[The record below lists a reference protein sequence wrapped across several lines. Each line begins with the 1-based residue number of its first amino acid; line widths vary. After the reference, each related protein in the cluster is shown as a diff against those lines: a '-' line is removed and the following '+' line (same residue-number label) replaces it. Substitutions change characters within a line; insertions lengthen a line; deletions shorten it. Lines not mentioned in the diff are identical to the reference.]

1 MSMTITIEGVEKL
14 EEDLKRLQMS
24 NPRFFK
30 QSQALMRE
38 ALKTARKEVVSAA
51 KHAIEKDPRR
61 AYHAVRSSVWRKA
74 LGGNVNIL
82 ARRRANNSQY
92 VGGNIGTRGA
102 TDRTRRLA
110 SYYGSDRGFVLRFI
124 NAGTSSR
131 TVTGMNGSTIS
142 GNPRKGRGKRTYKG
156 GIGNR
161 DKIDAGN
168 WFKPSAEVGMQRAA
182 EVFSALMERAIAEV
196 WK

>member
-1 MSMTITIEGVEKL
+1 M
-14 EEDLKRLQMS
+14 LQLS

-38 ALKTARKEVVSAA
+38 ALKVARKEVVSAA
-51 KHAIEKDPRR
+51 KSAIDNDTRR

-92 VGGNIGTRGA
+92 VGGNIGKRGA
-102 TDRTRRLA
+102 TDRTRKLA

-131 TVTGMNGSTIS
+131 TVTGMNGTSIS

-156 GIGNR
+156 DIGNR
-161 DKIDAGN
+161 DKIDAMN
-168 WFKPSAEVGMQRAA
+168 WFKPSADAGMQRAA
-182 EVFSALMERAIAEV
+182 EVFAALMERAIAEV